1 MNKFS
6 TLAAAA
12 VFSLGAFSAQAQFTV
27 NGVLAPAEIG
37 TGAGKYQLVGTYT
50 NTHSVADRGLKQ
62 LYVGTTATTL
72 NVMLVASP
80 EKTDYNALVFYLDM
94 PNKTGIAAGTRLP
107 GGDDTSSQLR
117 HRPTLDFQ
125 ADYGFRITV
134 SPLSNTGTFNVYL
147 SKLDYTVAPNTAGK
161 YPDKYLGPTDKT
173 GAVLSVT
180 DATTNIVGAKFAYR
194 TTTSVAANT
203 TTGWEFEL
211 PLTALGGASANDV
224 MNMMAGYVGD
234 NGDFYS
240 DVLPQVAGQ
249 ITDLGLDPNFSLIA
263 GRQSFA
269 YQVGNGPLASRAATA
284 AALNLEAYP
293 NPVTAAS
300 QLRYAV
306 AGSPQPV
313 SVEVYNSLGQQ
324 VLRLLDAEQQPGQH
338 ATSLAPLRQLAA
350 GNYLVKLRVGTQ
362 LTSRRVAV
370 Q

>member
-1 MNKFS
+1 MKKVS

-12 VFSLGAFSAQAQFTV
+12 ALCLGALSAQAQFTV

-37 TGAGKYQLVGTYT
+37 TGAGKYQLVGSYT
-50 NTHSVADRGLKQ
+50 NAHSVADRGLKQ

-80 EKTDYNALVFYLDM
+80 EKTDYNALVLYLDV

-117 HRPTLDFQ
+117 HRPTLDLQ
-125 ADYGFRITV
+125 ADYAFRLTV

-147 SKLDYTVAPNTAGK
+147 SKLDYTAVPNAAGR

-173 GAVLSVT
+173 GAPLNVS
-180 DATTNIVGAKFAYR
+180 DPTTNLVGAKFAYR

-203 TTGWEFEL
+203 TTGWELEL
-211 PLTALGGASANDV
+211 PLAALGGASANDV
-224 MNMMAGYVGD
+224 VNMLAAYVGD

-249 ITDLGLDPNFSLIA
+249 TTDLGTDPNFALIA

-269 YQVGNGPLASRAATA
+269 YQVGNGPLASRATA

-293 NPVTAAS
+293 NPVTAVS

-306 AGSPQPV
+306 AGGAQPV
-313 SVEVYNSLGQQ
+313 SVEVYNALGQQ
-324 VLRLLDAEQQPGQH
+324 VLRLLDAEQQPGSH
-338 ATSLAPLRQLAA
+338 AASLAPLRQLAA
-350 GNYLVKLRVGTQ
+350 GSYLVKLRVGTQ
-362 LTSRRVAV
+362 LTSRRVVV

>member
-1 MNKFS
+1 MKKTV

-12 VFSLGAFSAQAQFTV
+12 LLFGSLSAQAQFTV
-27 NGVLAPAEIG
+27 DGQLGAAELG
-37 TGAGKYQLVGTYT
+37 TGLGKYQLAGAYT
-50 NTHSVADRGLKQ
+50 NAHSVADRGLKA

-72 NVMLVASP
+72 NVLLVASP

-107 GGDDTSSQLR
+107 GGDDNTSQLR

-125 ADYGFRITV
+125 ADYAFRITV

-147 SKLDYTVAPNTAGK
+147 SKLDYTATPNTAGR

-173 GAVLSVT
+173 GAALTVT
-180 DATTNIVGAKFAYR
+180 DQTTNIVGAKFAYR
-194 TTTSVAANT
+194 TTASVAANNS
-203 TTGWEFEL
+203 TGWELEL
-211 PLTALGGASANDV
+211 PLAALGGAASGSV
-224 MNMMAGYVGD
+224 LNMMAAYVGD
-234 NGDFYS
+234 NGDFFS

-249 ITDLGLDPNFSLIA
+249 TTDLGVDPNFALIA

-269 YQVGNGPLASRAATA
+269 YQAGNGPLASRAATA
-284 AALNLEAYP
+284 EALGLQAYP

-300 QLRYAV
+300 QLRYTVSGGA
-306 AGSPQPV
+306 QPV

-324 VLRLLDAEQQPGQH
+324 VLRLLDAEQPAGQH
-338 ATSLAPLRQLAA
+338 AASLGALRQLAA

-362 LTSRRVAV
+362 LTSRRVV
-370 Q
+370 VE